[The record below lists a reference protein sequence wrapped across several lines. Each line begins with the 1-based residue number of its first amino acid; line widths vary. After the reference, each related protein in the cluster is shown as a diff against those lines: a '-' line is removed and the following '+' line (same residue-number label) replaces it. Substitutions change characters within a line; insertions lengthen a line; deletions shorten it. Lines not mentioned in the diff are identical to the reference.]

1 MARLLSVNVGLPRD
15 VTWNG
20 KTVRTAVWKSPI
32 TGRRM
37 VRKLDIDGD
46 AQADLAGHGGE
57 QRAVFVY
64 QMDAYHYWERF
75 LGRNDFIYGQFGE
88 NFTVEGLL
96 DNEVCIGDRYR
107 IGGAIFEVTQPRVT
121 CYRVGFRMNEPR
133 IAALLVAHH
142 RPGFYFRVLQEGEVG
157 AGDDIVKITDGPER
171 ISVADVDALLYL
183 PEHSSEQ
190 LQRALRIPALS
201 KGWQSSFQAMLQQDL
216 SSKIT
221 VGNPGLAYEEQAPA
235 WPGFRQMRVAKIN
248 KESDSVTSFILS
260 PIDGQPLPLF
270 QAGQFVV
277 LRLLVDPGKPPVLRS
292 YSLSDLPAADHFRI
306 SVKNE
311 LNGIGSSF
319 LCNRAR
325 EGDLLDV
332 SAPRGSFTLRPS
344 QSPVVLLSAGVGAT
358 PVMSMLHTLVA
369 ERSQREIWWIY
380 GARNRVDH
388 PFAEESRSLL
398 KQLSRGRGYIVYSRP
413 AAIDQ
418 VGADFDAPG
427 HIDTALLERI
437 GVSQG
442 SDFYLC
448 GPSSFLQNMRD
459 GLRTWGVLAE
469 NVHTEIFGSLEG
481 ITPGMA
487 RVDHTPHLPPG
498 PPGSGPPVSF
508 ARSGIT
514 AAWDP
519 KFGSLLELAE
529 ACDVPVRWSCRTG
542 VCHTC
547 MTGLIG
553 GSIIYNPEPLE
564 RPAPGNVLVCCSQPN
579 AGVTLDL

>member
-1 MARLLSVNVGLPRD
+1 
-15 VTWNG
+15 
-20 KTVRTAVWKSPI
+20 
-32 TGRRM
+32 M

-57 QRAVFVY
+57 HRAVFVY
-64 QMDAYHYWERF
+64 QMDSYHYWERF
-75 LGRNDFIYGQFGE
+75 LGRNDFTFGQFGE

-107 IGGAIFEVTQPRVT
+107 IGGAEFEVTQPRVT
-121 CYRVGFRMNEPR
+121 CYRVGIRMNEPR
-133 IAALLVAHH
+133 MPALLVAHH

-183 PEHSSEQ
+183 PGHSSEQ
-190 LQRALRIPALS
+190 LQRALQIPALS

-216 SSKIT
+216 SAKTT
-221 VGNPGLAYEEQAPA
+221 VGNPGLANEEQAPA
-235 WPGFRQMRVAKIN
+235 WPGFRQMRVANIN
-248 KESDSVTSFILS
+248 KESENVTSFVLAS
-260 PIDGQPLPLF
+260 IDGQPLPRF

-277 LRLLVDPGKPPVLRS
+277 LRLLVDPCKPPVLRS

-306 SVKNE
+306 SVKSE

-344 QSPVVLLSAGVGAT
+344 QNPVILLSAGVGAT
-358 PVMSMLHTLVA
+358 PVMSMLHSLAA
-369 ERSQREIWWIY
+369 ERSQREVWWIY

-413 AAIDQ
+413 AAIDR

-448 GPSSFLQNMRD
+448 GPTSFLQNMRD
-459 GLRTWGVLAE
+459 GLRNWGVLAE
-469 NVHTEIFGSLEG
+469 NVHTEIFGAIEA

-487 RVDHTPHLPPG
+487 QVDHTPHLPPG

-529 ACDVPVRWSCRTG
+529 ACDVPARWSCRTG

-564 RPAPGNVLVCCSQPN
+564 RPAPGNVLVCCAQPN